1 MEGTL
6 PILTGFGFGRFAI
19 AIGAALDG
27 LSLLSTGLIATTAPP
42 WSAGAAVGGGKLGI
56 GGGLDGCR
64 GTPFGGAGMLGG
76 YPNLALGF
84 AGPGS
89 ILGAARPV
97 GAKGLL
103 PNAHPPT
110 LGATGATVATGAM
123 PKPRLEFGLSPE
135 SMLLSARSRCLRP
148 SLVLLVLRCW
158 FMVVSGRPRLDGS
171 NMVGSP
177 RPIICTI

>member
-1 MEGTL
+1 M
-6 PILTGFGFGRFAI
+6 GFGRFAI

-27 LSLLSTGLIATTAPP
+27 LSLLSTGLVATTAPP
-42 WSAGAAVGGGKLGI
+42 WSAGAAAGGGKRGI
-56 GGGLDGCR
+56 GGAFGGC
-64 GTPFGGAGMLGG
+64 GGIAFAVATALGGAGMLGG
-76 YPNLALGF
+76 YPNLALVFVGL
-84 AGPGS
+84 AS
-89 ILGAARPV
+89 TLGAARAT

-110 LGATGATVATGAM
+110 LGATGAM